1 MRTPEPASVR
11 SYRPQQVQ
19 SYSPSRESRFCHQ
32 FSHALVCSD
41 PGSPSIIYRCT
52 IYSMCYIGPSSPDRV
67 TSKNVRSKIVREHA
81 MHIPS
86 YLNLQRLEDTFWQTA
101 LETVDTLEID
111 PACALS
117 LRSWIAIG
125 VQRMDR
131 QRRLASEDVVIAHT
145 NLRKFIELMKK
156 EAVFLGR
163 PDHLDNTTFRAARRR
178 LRRLAT
184 LTTFSLWP
192 FWPHNFV
199 ATH

>member
-1 MRTPEPASVR
+1 MHTP
-11 SYRPQQVQ
+11 
-19 SYSPSRESRFCHQ
+19 
-32 FSHALVCSD
+32 SH
-41 PGSPSIIYRCT
+41 
-52 IYSMCYIGPSSPDRV
+52 
-67 TSKNVRSKIVREHA
+67 
-81 MHIPS
+81 
-86 YLNLQRLEDTFWQTA
+86 LNLKTLEDKFWQTA
-101 LETVDTLEID
+101 LETTDTLEID

-131 QRRLASEDVVIAHT
+131 QRRLASEDAVIAQT

-163 PDHLDNTTFRAARRR
+163 PDHLDNTTFHAARRR
-178 LRRLAT
+178 LRRMAA
-184 LTTFSLWP
+184 LTTFALWP